1 MKKTFEKTE
10 FSKEKRVAT
19 DDPEGP
25 PDTKKKFLS
34 VTCVLISL

>member
-34 VTCVLISL
+34 GTCVLISL